1 VRRLAKK
8 QRKGA
13 EIKGEKGS
21 EIKREE
27 RRFLKRHSMS
37 SDEDVPAP
45 SPSVAVVARLVAR
58 RASREAK
65 SMREESGSDEE

>member
-1 VRRLAKK
+1 MRRLAKK

-37 SDEDVPAP
+37 SDEDVPERT
-45 SPSVAVVARLVAR
+45 ARK
-58 RASREAK
+58 RETV
-65 SMREESGSDEE
+65 